1 MWVHAIVHGRGLRLG
16 LGLGLRWSMKLVHL
30 HGIGILRMRRL
41 SCSLFASSFGLLL
54 LLNSRCR
61 FSGRRILEVH
71 WGHERPRE
79 LLLGD
84 ERVQLGL
91 LG

>member
-1 MWVHAIVHGRGLRLG
+1 ME
-16 LGLGLRWSMKLVHL
+16 LVHL

-41 SCSLFASSFGLLL
+41 SCSLLASGLGLLL
-54 LLNSRCR
+54 LLNPRSRLI
-61 FSGRRILEVH
+61 GRRILEVH
-71 WGHERPRE
+71 WWHERPRE

>member
-1 MWVHAIVHGRGLRLG
+1 ME
-16 LGLGLRWSMKLVHL
+16 LVHL
-30 HGIGILRMRRL
+30 HGIGILCMRCL
-41 SCSLFASSFGLLL
+41 SCSLFASGFGLLL
-54 LLNSRCR
+54 LLNSRSR
-61 FSGRRILEVH
+61 LIGRRILEVH
-71 WGHERPRE
+71 WWHEGPRE

>member
-1 MWVHAIVHGRGLRLG
+1 ME
-16 LGLGLRWSMKLVHL
+16 LVHL
-30 HGIGILRMRRL
+30 HGIGILCMRRL
-41 SCSLFASSFGLLL
+41 SCSLFASGLGLLL
-54 LLNSRCR
+54 LLNPRSRLI
-61 FSGRRILEVH
+61 GRRILKVH
-71 WGHERPRE
+71 WWHERPRE